1 MVLGM
6 EKEVQEILNMS
17 QNLIQKQGEWVLLG
31 IHQTASK
38 MTVGTNQYNQI
49 VFYVSSGALV
59 VIFS

>member
-38 MTVGTNQYNQI
+38 MAVGTNQYNQI